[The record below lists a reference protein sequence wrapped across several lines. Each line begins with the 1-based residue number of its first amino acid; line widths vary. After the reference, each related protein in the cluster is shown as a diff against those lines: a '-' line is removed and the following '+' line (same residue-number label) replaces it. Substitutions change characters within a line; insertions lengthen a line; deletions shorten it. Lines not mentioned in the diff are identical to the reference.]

1 MHVIASSV
9 VLVVR
14 YQTLK
19 MRDLGFNPH
28 ASLASLLIF
37 LISLNHKLKGL
48 NKREDQALRML
59 VVGLK
64 TVVDLHSKIFGHV
77 STLCQNFLHFHAVF
91 GKFFGQIIVWRP
103 DMEILDPP
111 LYNKKSFFFQLM

>member
-1 MHVIASSV
+1 
-9 VLVVR
+9 
-14 YQTLK
+14 

-48 NKREDQALRML
+48 NEREDQALRML

-64 TVVDLHSKIFGHV
+64 TVVDLRTK
-77 STLCQNFLHFHAVF
+77 
-91 GKFFGQIIVWRP
+91 
-103 DMEILDPP
+103 ILDTCHP
-111 LYNKKSFFFQLM
+111 LGQKFSSFSCSFR